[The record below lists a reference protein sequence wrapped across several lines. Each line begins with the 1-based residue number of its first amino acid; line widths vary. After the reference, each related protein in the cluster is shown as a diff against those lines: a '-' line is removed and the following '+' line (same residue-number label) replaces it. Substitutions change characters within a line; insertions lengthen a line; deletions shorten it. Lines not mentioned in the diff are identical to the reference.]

1 MSRRLGA
8 NNIVSGAGQDQDS
21 EFQTTKTQVLM
32 VGKKRSWRCGCNDA
46 AVAALLCVCVS
57 VCRKKAQLEVRL

>member
-32 VGKKRSWRCGCNDA
+32 VGKKRSWRCGSTETT
-46 AVAALLCVCVS
+46 VAALLF
-57 VCRKKAQLEVRL
+57 LIIEH